1 MRPESP
7 RQKAAARTEEKAP
20 TTGGEPQRAE
30 PARSVTAIHVC
41 HSSTLAP
48 SLARY
53 ARQAR
58 GVPAPSQGIR
68 ADLQTFIPM
77 QRFVARR
84 LLARRATGPGER
96 VLPASRRAP
105 RAELP
110 RPHLRCV
117 GFVLQPHL
125 ERGGPTA
132 GRAAQT
138 EDHSPGSAAGS
149 VPQPRTEIE

>member
-1 MRPESP
+1 MFE
-7 RQKAAARTEEKAP
+7 
-20 TTGGEPQRAE
+20 
-30 PARSVTAIHVC
+30 HVC

-84 LLARRATGPGER
+84 ARVDRACRFQAPGQPQSD
-96 VLPASRRAP
+96 LSPDM
-105 RAELP
+105 
-110 RPHLRCV
+110 RC
-117 GFVLQPHL
+117 P
-125 ERGGPTA
+125 
-132 GRAAQT
+132 
-138 EDHSPGSAAGS
+138 DSYSAAGEGAEVRRRRPS
-149 VPQPRTEIE
+149 QTAGHLRSPRAF

>member
-84 LLARRATGPGER
+84 ARVDRACRFQLA
-96 VLPASRRAP
+96 AS
-105 RAELP
+105 
-110 RPHLRCV
+110 V

>member
-84 LLARRATGPGER
+84 ARVDRACRFQAPGQPQSD
-96 VLPASRRAP
+96 LSPDMAPGATCNGSRRA
-105 RAELP
+105 
-110 RPHLRCV
+110 RP
-117 GFVLQPHL
+117 
-125 ERGGPTA
+125 
-132 GRAAQT
+132 
-138 EDHSPGSAAGS
+138 PGSWLLASAS
-149 VPQPRTEIE
+149 YCNRI